1 MHSDRSHF
9 LAVIELQAAVSDRA
23 KTMRLLQ
30 DRVKYWREI
39 SGRRIDDLQ
48 HLGGRSLSVQR
59 FLLLGQEPRVL
70 DGDDGLVGEGF
81 QKCNLTVSKW
91 PHLEPIDENYSQQL
105 ARFEHGNREYGSK
118 GLYQARPVSVFG
130 VSLGIEHV
138 DRALLKCGARSGAG
152 PSGRN
157 WILLDESLDF
167 GGDVVGGHDTQ
178 VLTVEAENK

>member
-1 MHSDRSHF
+1 
-9 LAVIELQAAVSDRA
+9 
-23 KTMRLLQ
+23 MRQGALRLVEQ
-30 DRVKYWREI
+30 
-39 SGRRIDDLQ
+39 
-48 HLGGRSLSVQR
+48 
-59 FLLLGQEPRVL
+59 PRVL
-70 DGDDGLVGEGF
+70 DCYDGLGGEAF
-81 QKCNLTVSKW
+81 QKCNLTVSKG

-118 GLYQARPVSVFG
+118 GLHQARPVSVFG

-138 DRALLKCGARSGAG
+138 DRTPLECGARSGAC

-167 GGDVVGGHDTQ
+167 GGDIVGGHDTQ